1 MLDALK
7 QPIQMGRTYGYS
19 VSQSSRINVVV
30 GIAVKETKGGK
41 VSLEVVSRRHFLYG
55 EEYIPTVWGDEKPA
69 KAVTV
74 HPCHLFP
81 VTFD

>member
-1 MLDALK
+1 MNDALG
-7 QPIQMGRTYGYS
+7 QPIVLGSRYGYS

-30 GIAVKETKGGK
+30 GKVLKITPAGK
-41 VSLEVVSRRHFLYG
+41 VSLEVESRRHFLYG
-55 EEYIPTVWGDEKPA
+55 EEYVPAVWGGGEPA

-81 VTFD
+81 VKD